1 MLKATDKKGRWR
13 DVTVAFRMSREESDD
28 LNLRV
33 KLSGLTKQDYIIKR
47 LSEKDIIVQSNSRV
61 FKALRDQ
68 MTEILSELSR
78 IEKCG
83 ELTDEFLDTI
93 NLVAETYN
101 GLEEK

>member
-68 MTEILSELSR
+68 MTEILSELNR